1 MQGEPTVGLLK
12 DSLYYSK
19 TNVTNTTGL
28 YNLKS
33 DKLEDISKL
42 LPEEKMKMDSL
53 LNAYYH
59 STKYLYFNNKK

>member
-1 MQGEPTVGLLK
+1 MYKIIYERK
-12 DSLYYSK
+12 ISNNSNKYE
-19 TNVTNTTGL
+19 

-42 LPEEKMKMDSL
+42 LPVEKMKMDSL